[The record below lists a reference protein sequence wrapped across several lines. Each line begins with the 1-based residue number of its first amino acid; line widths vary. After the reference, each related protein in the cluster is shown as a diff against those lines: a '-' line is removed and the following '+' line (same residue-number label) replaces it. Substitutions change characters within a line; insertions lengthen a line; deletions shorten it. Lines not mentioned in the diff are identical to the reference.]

1 MKAEELLRRYRQGE
15 RNFAG
20 ANLRGQSFKG
30 QDLSEVD
37 FSGADIRG
45 ANFSQATL
53 IEANFFRAEAGL
65 QRRWVVILIL
75 LAGLLAVAAG
85 FTALINGTFVATLLQ
100 DEVYRNVGWPAL
112 IVNITFFWLLLHRGL
127 TVYVAVSCA
136 ISVACAAAS
145 GGSGGFAF
153 AGATALVFV
162 GTIAGACAFA
172 IAEVIAGAIAVVVVY
187 AGAIAVIIVLAEVS
201 TGFILDIVVGAAWGV
216 KHVAVAGS
224 IAVTSVSIL
233 ISAYI
238 GWRSLNGD
246 SKYAL
251 IRPGAIVMS
260 TWGGTSFREANL
272 TNASF
277 NQAHLKSVDLRKAT
291 LTRTSWLQTRLLDR
305 VRPGTS
311 FLDIPQIRI
320 LVQTGQG
327 QGLDLT
333 HLNLRGINL
342 ANAQLEDASFRAAD
356 LSEASLA
363 GANLTRANL
372 VQTQLDQTDLTG
384 ATLTGATIEDW
395 GITGDTNLQGV
406 CCDYIYIRWVKEGD
420 PDPNPRRKP
429 DNYEETFADGEFSD
443 FIKPIVDTL
452 DLYHNQNVDSR
463 AIAIAFK
470 LLAESHPEANLE
482 IVAMEKRGQDKF
494 LLKAKTAQQAN
505 HSQLS
510 QQYFFD
516 YNQIRSLSNQE
527 TQRLVAEKDDRIRSL
542 ENFVETALQRP
553 NFYAENYQQRG
564 DLMSEKI
571 GVNINTRDGN
581 VSGITG
587 GDNSG
592 VINLGEIQGDIHNAI
607 QQLPNNPSQPNL
619 KDLLNQL
626 QTAIAEE
633 PELDDTEKAAALAQ
647 VKKLAEAGQAPQDSR
662 MKQLANKATG
672 FLKGIAGSLTEG
684 AKLVTAWDKV
694 GPAIMS
700 VFGLL

>member
-1 MKAEELLRRYRQGE
+1 MKAEELLRRYGQGE

-20 ANLRGQSFKG
+20 VSLRGQSFKG
-30 QDLSEVD
+30 QVLSGAD

-45 ANFSQATL
+45 TNFSQATL
-53 IEANFFRAEAGL
+53 TGANFCRAEAGL

-75 LAGLLAVAAG
+75 LSFLLASIAGFLALFNGTLVAAI
-85 FTALINGTFVATLLQ
+85 FNSDPQRMAISWTALVT
-100 DEVYRNVGWPAL
+100 E
-112 IVNITFFWLLLHRGL
+112 IVFFAILLHRGL
-127 TVYVAVSCA
+127 SVAVA
-136 ISVACAAAS
+136 VV
-145 GGSGGFAF
+145 FAF
-153 AGATALVFV
+153 AIGF
-162 GTIAGACAFA
+162 AGAVADTGAFAFVVSVAVAAGVAVAVGFAVAFAVGVTFAFAFSFAISFAVTVGIGVAFAVGVTFAFA
-172 IAEVIAGAIAVVVVY
+172 IA
-187 AGAIAVIIVLAEVS
+187 AVIC
-201 TGFILDIVVGAAWGV
+201 
-216 KHVAVAGS
+216 
-224 IAVTSVSIL
+224 SIL

-238 GWRSLNGD
+238 GWQALQGD
-246 SKYAL
+246 SKHTL
-251 IRPGAIVMS
+251 IRSAAIAIA
-260 TWGGTSFREANL
+260 TWGGTSFRGADL

-277 NQAHLKSVDLRKAT
+277 NHTQLKSVDLRKAT
-291 LTRTSWLQTRLLDR
+291 LTRTSWLHTCHLDC

-311 FLDIPQIRI
+311 FLNIPQIRT

-327 QGLDLT
+327 QGLNLT

-342 ANAQLEDASFRAAD
+342 ADAQLEDTCFRSAD
-356 LSEASLA
+356 LSEATLA

-372 VQTQLDQTDLTG
+372 VQTQLDQTDLTE

-406 CCDYIYIRWVKEGD
+406 RCDYIYMRWVREGNSN
-420 PDPNPRRKP
+420 PNPRRKP

-470 LLAESHPEANLE
+470 QLAESHPEANLE
-482 IVAMEKRGQDKF
+482 IAAMEKRGQDKV
-494 LLKAKTAQQAN
+494 LLRAKTTQKAN

-510 QQYFFD
+510 QQYFSD
-516 YNQIRSLSNQE
+516 YNQIRSLPNQE
-527 TQRLVAEKDDRIRSL
+527 TQRLIAEKDDRIRSL

-564 DLMSEKI
+564 DLMSENS
-571 GVNINTRDGN
+571 GVNISTKEGN
-581 VSGITG
+581 VSGVVG
-587 GDNSG
+587 SNNSG

-607 QQLPNNPSQPNL
+607 QQLPSNPTHSNF
-619 KDLLNQL
+619 KALLRQL
-626 QTAIAEE
+626 QTAIADE

-662 MKQLANKATG
+662 MKQLATKATG